1 LVRSGGYKGI
11 NRGTRD
17 IMKITG
23 ATGIDNI
30 IRNWHTS
37 GIKSTLNWYQGVA
50 PNNFLIP
57 NKTTWEQQEGIKSSG
72 NGGNKTKL
80 RY

>member
-1 LVRSGGYKGI
+1 MVRSGGYKGMT
-11 NRGTRD
+11 RGTRD

-23 ATGIDNI
+23 ATGIDNV

-37 GIKSTLNWYQGVA
+37 GIKSTLNWYQGVS

-57 NKTTWEQQEGIKSSG
+57 NKSTWEKEQGIKSSSSG
-72 NGGNKTKL
+72 SKKSNIV
-80 RY
+80 Y